1 MTPYNIPYLSY
12 FITNP
17 GDVTGVSFKT
27 CKTWKLYQPLLCLE
41 KSSKIAKRLGF
52 FEKKKKIAHCLNMSD
67 SGDQVTSVINIRPQ
81 EVRDDV
87 VIKIALIGDAQVSK
101 CLYLSIWLEIIN
113 RYQLI
118 SDLLFMFIKILN

>member
-1 MTPYNIPYLSY
+1 
-12 FITNP
+12 
-17 GDVTGVSFKT
+17 
-27 CKTWKLYQPLLCLE
+27 
-41 KSSKIAKRLGF
+41 
-52 FEKKKKIAHCLNMSD
+52 MSD